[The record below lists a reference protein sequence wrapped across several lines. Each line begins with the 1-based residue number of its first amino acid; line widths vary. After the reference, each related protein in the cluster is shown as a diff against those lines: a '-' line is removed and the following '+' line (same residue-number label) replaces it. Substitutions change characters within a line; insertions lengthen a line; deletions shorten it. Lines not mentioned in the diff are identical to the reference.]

1 MIAAA
6 VGAVIGDNIGYWIG
20 RRFGRGFLERH
31 GHRIFI
37 SRERLEKADAF
48 YRKHGGKTVFL
59 ARFVPVA
66 RSVGIILAGV
76 SEMPWKRFF
85 LYDIAGAVLWAIGN
99 ATLGYLAGASYP
111 TWERYANQIVLGIIV
126 VVGLAL
132 GAQSS
137 SPGAEVRRQ
146 RPRGPDRARPRAPG
160 RFRRFGGTA
169 GMHATDYLRHA
180 VEMGASDL
188 HLKVGNVP
196 FIRVDG
202 ALQPTEFPEMEP
214 EDTVSVANELMPEH
228 RQKEFAATNEADFG
242 YTLPGVGRFRINVFR
257 QRGAVGLAI
266 RRVRSEVPSF
276 EELLLPPVMARLAE
290 SSRA

>member
-1 MIAAA
+1 VVNAIIEFLQPYLSPPWGYLIVGLATLLENSIGVGVVVPGETVVILGGVYASEVGKPPLWLPGVMIAAA

-37 SRERLEKADAF
+37 SEERLEKADAF

-111 TWERYANQIVLGIIV
+111 TWERYANQIVLGIILV
-126 VVGLAL
+126 VALAL
-132 GAQSS
+132 GGSKFVS
-137 SPGAEVRRQ
+137 WRRSKKAEAE
-146 RPRGPDRARPRAPG
+146 RA
-160 RFRRFGGTA
+160 
-169 GMHATDYLRHA
+169 
-180 VEMGASDL
+180 
-188 HLKVGNVP
+188 
-196 FIRVDG
+196 
-202 ALQPTEFPEMEP
+202 
-214 EDTVSVANELMPEH
+214 
-228 RQKEFAATNEADFG
+228 
-242 YTLPGVGRFRINVFR
+242 
-257 QRGAVGLAI
+257 
-266 RRVRSEVPSF
+266 
-276 EELLLPPVMARLAE
+276 
-290 SSRA
+290 